1 VKGTSFRAE
10 VGLLGSYLTIKRE
23 SYLQLSE
30 NEEGSR
36 DALKLTRE
44 SYVDITHWEL

>member
-1 VKGTSFRAE
+1 VKGTSFRCE
-10 VGLLGSYLTIKRE
+10 VGLVGSYLTIKRE

-36 DALKLTRE
+36 DALKLTSE
-44 SYVDITHWEL
+44 SYVDITHWEI